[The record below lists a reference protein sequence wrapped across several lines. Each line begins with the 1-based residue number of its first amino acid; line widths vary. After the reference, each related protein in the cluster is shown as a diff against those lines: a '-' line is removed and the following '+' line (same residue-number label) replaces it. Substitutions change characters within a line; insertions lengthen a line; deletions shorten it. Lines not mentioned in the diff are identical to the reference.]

1 METGEDTKIKFIMD
15 TDWLI
20 QEPIDFEHKKYVL
33 LGYFKK
39 IDQLLEEN
47 KIYPTFIELSLHLA
61 SLQTIV
67 KENAI
72 LYTNKEFKSCDD
84 EVLMKD
90 LLVKQVPVF
99 SPEEVTEID
108 SIINY
113 SSSKFFD
120 YFGIVKSYWSIIYDT
135 ISVSVKRNKKNMK
148 NGVGYMTYHDRKT
161 NIINVWEY
169 TLSKIVPELN
179 EYNNDLTLIY
189 SGNKKEHTFNEI
201 IEGYSSLSD
210 KEKKYSPVFEM
221 KSSEDYP
228 MDETLIPLFKR
239 KLMSYILQTVR
250 LEHIKKYEG

>member
-1 METGEDTKIKFIMD
+1 MDTGEDIKIKFIMD

-39 IDQLLEEN
+39 IDQLLDQN

-61 SLQTIV
+61 SLQTLV

-72 LYTNKEFKSCDD
+72 LYTNKHFKSFDD

-90 LLVKQVPVF
+90 LLVKQAPKF

-113 SSSKFFD
+113 SSSKFFE

-148 NGVGYMTYHDRKT
+148 NGVGYMTYNDKKT
-161 NIINVWEY
+161 ATIYVWEY
-169 TLSKIVPELN
+169 QISKIVPELN
-179 EYNNDLTLIY
+179 EYNNDLVLIY
-189 SGNKKEHTFNEI
+189 SGGKKEHTFNEI
-201 IEGYSSLSD
+201 LEKYSNLSE
-210 KEKKYSPVFEM
+210 KEQKNSPVFEM

>member
-1 METGEDTKIKFIMD
+1 MDTGEDTKIKFIMD

-39 IDQLLEEN
+39 IDQLLEQN

-61 SLQTIV
+61 SLQTLV

-72 LYTNKEFKSCDD
+72 LYTKKKFKSFDD

-90 LLVKQVPVF
+90 LLVKQAPTF
-99 SPEEVTEID
+99 SPEEVSEID

-113 SSSKFFD
+113 SSSKFFE

-135 ISVSVKRNKKNMK
+135 ISVSVKRNRKNTK
-148 NGVGYMTYHDRKT
+148 DGIGYMTYNDKK
-161 NIINVWEY
+161 NNVIYVWEY
-169 TLSKIVPELN
+169 KISKIIPELN
-179 EYNNDLTLIY
+179 EYNNDLNLIY

-201 IEGYSSLSD
+201 LEKYSTFGE
-210 KEKKYSPVFEM
+210 KEQKQSPVFEM
-221 KSSEDYP
+221 KSSEEYP

-250 LEHIKKYEG
+250 LEHIKKYEA